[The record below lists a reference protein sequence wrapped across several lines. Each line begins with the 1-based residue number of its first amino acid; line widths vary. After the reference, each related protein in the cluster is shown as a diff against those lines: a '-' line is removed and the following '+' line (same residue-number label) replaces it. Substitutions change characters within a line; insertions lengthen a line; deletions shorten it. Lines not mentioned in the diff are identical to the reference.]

1 MSAPRDSMTSAP
13 SDAPSDRPLLLVNV
27 SRRAFLTGVSALG
40 GFVLAVGFPAAL
52 RAADPPKYGRDGMPD
67 GWVDDPLAFVAI
79 GEDGTVTIVCHRSE
93 MGQGVRTGMP
103 MIVADELEA
112 DWKRV
117 RVAQAP
123 GDQKRFGN
131 QDTDGSRSTRHFFEP
146 MRRCGAAARTMLE
159 TAAAAR
165 WNVPVGD
172 VEAQNHEVVHRP
184 SGRRLGYGAL
194 AKDAAKL
201 PVPSR
206 EKLRLKDPSRF
217 RYIGK
222 GELKLIDSP
231 DIVSGKAQ
239 YGIDTRLPGML
250 YAVVARPPVYR
261 GKVAKYDAAETL
273 KVPGVV
279 RVVEIEPSPPPA
291 GFNPLGGVAVI
302 GRNTWAAIKGRQAL
316 KIEWNDGPNVEY
328 DSTAFKATL
337 EASARRPGKVVRK
350 EGDVDGAM
358 AKAARRLQAE
368 YYLPHLAHATMEPP
382 AATARIANGKC
393 EAWGC
398 VQSPQAARDL
408 IAKRLGMSVED
419 VKVNVTL
426 LGGGFGRKSKPDYMV
441 EAAVLSKAMGGA
453 PVKVTWTR
461 EDDLHNS
468 YYHTVSVEHLEA
480 GLDAQGKPVAWLHR
494 TVAPTI
500 MSTFNADEKNEA
512 PFELGM
518 TGVNI
523 PFVIPNIRIENPEAT
538 AHTRIGWFRSVS
550 NIPHV
555 FAVQSFVGELA
566 AATKRD
572 PKDFLLE
579 LIGPA
584 RRIDP
589 RTLGDTWNHGEDP
602 EQYTLDTGRLRR
614 VVETAARE
622 AGWGKALPK
631 GRGQGVAVAYSF
643 VTYVAAVVEAAVND
657 KGELAIPRVDIA
669 VDCGAQINPE
679 RVRAQIEGACVM
691 GVSLATLGE
700 ISFKA
705 GRVQQDNYNT
715 YEVTRMAQAPREIRV
730 HLIPGDF
737 NAPLGGVGE
746 PGVPPIAPAL
756 CNAIFAAT
764 GKRIRH
770 LPIRDQLKV

>member
-13 SDAPSDRPLLLVNV
+13 SDAPSDRSLLLVNV

-165 WNVPVGD
+165 WNVPVGE